1 MRVECSTR
9 FLIRLARGRTLS
21 AKEEERVVLS
31 LHDRMTQC
39 RYLKPLV
46 TFEQH
51 TRPEDVFEVDVMGQ
65 GRSALERAN
74 KELGEWW
81 Q

>member
-1 MRVECSTR
+1 M
-9 FLIRLARGRTLS
+9 
-21 AKEEERVVLS
+21 VLS

-51 TRPEDVFEVDVMGQ
+51 ARPEDVFEVDVMGQ